1 MSDAITRLLTE
12 AEQRPVLTR
21 PAKSHLRAWLAA
33 LLLLGYA
40 GIVAAAT
47 LSPTPLDS
55 GYRGTIDK
63 VLGMLHRNGMPE
75 WFGYAQ
81 LEFSANVAMF
91 VPLGFLIAL
100 ALPWRGVWASFL
112 LVPALSAA
120 IEWAQ
125 GQFLAERFASLQDV
139 AANSLGGFL
148 GILLALLVRAMV
160 HARDRKVIARAQW
173 DATFGA
179 QRR

>member
-12 AEQRPVLTR
+12 AEQRPMLTR
-21 PAKSHLRAWLAA
+21 PPKSHMRGWLAT
-33 LLLLGYA
+33 LLLLAYA

-63 VLGMLHRNGMPE
+63 FLGVLHRNGVPD

-81 LEFSANVAMF
+81 FEFAANVVMF

-100 ALPWRGVWASFL
+100 ALPWRAVWLTFV

-125 GQFLAERFASLQDV
+125 GQFLAERFVSAQDV
-139 AANSLGGFL
+139 IANSIGGVLGAV
-148 GILLALLVRAMV
+148 LALLVRAMV

-173 DATFGA
+173 DATFG
-179 QRR
+179 QRRR